1 MDIFPFHNSESLSS
15 LAGRRPD
22 GVIVCLPL
30 DQDDDGLTPEA
41 ILDRIREMHRDLP
54 VAFLRTDGPANEA
67 VRLLRRGATDY
78 FDCAETAGQWIP
90 QKPERAKPDEPW
102 RRFLVG
108 CSPAMLPVFDTI
120 RLLGPRRSTVLIQ
133 GETGSGKEL
142 VARAIHAASP
152 RAVTPMVPV
161 NCSALPDTLLEAEL
175 FGHVRGAFTGALQAR
190 VGRFEQA
197 QRGSIFLDEIGDLP
211 LDIQVKLLRVLQE
224 REFQRLGSGESV
236 KLDVRVIAATNA
248 NLEQRIEAGKFRED
262 LFYRLNVVSIFLPPL
277 RDRWQDIPLLAE
289 HFVEKIC
296 QVENLP
302 PKQIEIQ
309 TLEEL
314 QRFAWPGNVR
324 QLENMIERAIILSG
338 ERQTLFPAD
347 FRLPRAELSRRTSEV
362 SASVSTIPE
371 QGMDLQQTVQS
382 LERVLIEQALRRTRG
397 NKSQAADI
405 LGLKRTTLS
414 AKLKVLEAAAAM

>member
-175 FGHVRGAFTGALQAR
+175 FGHVRGAFTGVLQAR

-197 QRGSIFLDEIGDLP
+197 QRGSIFLDEIGDVP
-211 LDIQVKLLRVLQE
+211 LDIPLKLLRRLQE
-224 REFQRLGSGESV
+224 R
-236 KLDVRVIAATNA
+236 
-248 NLEQRIEAGKFRED
+248 
-262 LFYRLNVVSIFLPPL
+262 
-277 RDRWQDIPLLAE
+277 
-289 HFVEKIC
+289 
-296 QVENLP
+296 
-302 PKQIEIQ
+302 
-309 TLEEL
+309 
-314 QRFAWPGNVR
+314 
-324 QLENMIERAIILSG
+324 
-338 ERQTLFPAD
+338 
-347 FRLPRAELSRRTSEV
+347 
-362 SASVSTIPE
+362 
-371 QGMDLQQTVQS
+371 
-382 LERVLIEQALRRTRG
+382 
-397 NKSQAADI
+397 
-405 LGLKRTTLS
+405 
-414 AKLKVLEAAAAM
+414 